1 MIGATIEE
9 LGHGIYCLD
18 AHYIKE
24 GVACCYLLIEG
35 SQVAIIETGTAHTV
49 EAIQAALGS
58 LGLPLD
64 AVRYVVPTH
73 VHLDHAGGAGV
84 LMARCREAT
93 LVVHPRGARHLIDP
107 SRLIEGVKAVY
118 GEDAYSEL
126 YGELVPV
133 KEERVI
139 VAEDGAVIELGGR
152 SLQIRH
158 TPGHAEHHFCV
169 WDTRSQGWLTG
180 DTFGLSY
187 NFETLADERL
197 ILPTT
202 TPVQFD
208 PDKLLDSL
216 DLLMSYD
223 PRRMYLTHYGVLE
236 APANYVQSLKHQIRS
251 WSQMALN
258 LASEDGRE
266 QAIAEK
272 LSESLRQQI
281 LEQWPNVDA
290 TEILNDLA
298 MDIELNAQG
307 IEVWLKRN
315 EQ

>member
-1 MIGATIEE
+1 M
-9 LGHGIYCLD
+9 
-18 AHYIKE
+18 
-24 GVACCYLLIEG
+24 
-35 SQVAIIETGTAHTV
+35 
-49 EAIQAALGS
+49 
-58 LGLPLD
+58 
-64 AVRYVVPTH
+64 
-73 VHLDHAGGAGV
+73 
-84 LMARCREAT
+84 
-93 LVVHPRGARHLIDP
+93 IDP

-118 GEDAYSEL
+118 GEEAYSEL

-169 WDTRSQGWLTG
+169 WDTRSQGWFTG

-187 NFETLADERL
+187 NFETMADERL

-236 APANYVQSLKHQIRS
+236 APANYVQSLKYQIRS

-258 LASEDGRE
+258 LALEDDRE

-272 LSESLRQQI
+272 LTESLRQQI

-290 TEILNDLA
+290 AEILNDLA